1 MKTYNVKIK
10 DRKINKYLEQM
21 SDREITQIFTTA
33 IWELMNGEKS
43 DEINEMKEMK
53 AKIEQMEA
61 RMSEFYELEKEQ
73 QKDSGIIIINRPIL
87 SSLDDDDNVPF

>member
-1 MKTYNVKIK
+1 MKTYNVKIRN
-10 DRKINKYLEQM
+10 RKINKYLEQM

-33 IWELMNGEKS
+33 IWELMNVEKP
-43 DEINEMKEMK
+43 EINEMNEMR

-87 SSLDDDDNVPF
+87 SSLDDDNVPF